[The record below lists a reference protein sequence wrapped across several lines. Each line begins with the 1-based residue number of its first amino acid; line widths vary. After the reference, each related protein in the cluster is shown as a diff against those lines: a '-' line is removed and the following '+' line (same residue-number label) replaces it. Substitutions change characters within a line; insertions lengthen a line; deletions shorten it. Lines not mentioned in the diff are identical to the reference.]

1 MITNLYLHNFKSHR
15 DTNLEIAPLTIL
27 TGTNGSGKSSVLQ
40 SLLLLRQS
48 YFQNRL
54 HEVLLLK
61 GNLCDIGVGSDAIY
75 QFAADDFLRIE
86 VRDQNGNLFEW
97 DFSAKETVDYTSTFL
112 SAINKGMDDEW
123 NTLSLFNEHFQYI
136 SAGRL
141 PRFEFKRDDLAVR
154 DRKLSLE
161 KGYCEL
167 VAQYLDLYGNEKVNE
182 LLIHSPNDFKELK
195 HQVTSWEREINPN
208 VNVYA
213 KKANDSFSV
222 IYSFNGKGTA
232 DPTGEFKA
240 ENVGYGLTY
249 ALPVIVAILS
259 APRDSLLLI
268 ENPEA
273 HLHPNGQSRLAWLMA
288 LAAQNGVQ
296 LVIETH
302 SDHIINGI
310 LVACKKFEEEQK
322 GIDKQN
328 VRLYFFGE
336 KDEKHAST
344 VEEIQVLGGGKID
357 KQPNGFFDQTQHD
370 LEIIMGF

>member
-1 MITNLYLHNFKSHR
+1 MITNLYIHNFKSHR

-48 YFQNRL
+48 YFQNQL
-54 HEVLLLK
+54 HEALLLK
-61 GNLCDIGVGSDAIY
+61 GNLCDIGIGSDAIY
-75 QFAADDFLRIE
+75 QFADDDFLRIE
-86 VRDQNGNLFEW
+86 IRDQKGNLFEW
-97 DFSAKETVDYTSTFL
+97 DFSARETVDYTSTYL
-112 SAINKGMDDEW
+112 SAINKGLDSDW
-123 NTLSLFNEHFQYI
+123 NTLSLFNSKFQYI
-136 SAGRL
+136 NAGRL
-141 PRFEFKRDDLAVR
+141 PRFEFKRDDLAVK
-154 DRKLSLE
+154 DRKLSVE

-182 LLIHSPNDFKELK
+182 SLVHSVNDFQELK
-195 HQVTSWEREINPN
+195 YQVTAWEREINSN
-208 VNVYA
+208 VNVHA
-213 KKANDSFSV
+213 KKINDSFS
-222 IYSFNGKGTA
+222 IMYSFDGRGKA
-232 DPTGEFKA
+232 DPTTEFKA

-259 APRDSLLLI
+259 APKDSLLLI

-310 LVACKKFEEEQK
+310 LVASKRFEEKQK

-328 VRLYFFGE
+328 IKLYFFGE
-336 KDEKHAST
+336 KDERHAST
-344 VEEIQVLGGGKID
+344 VEEINVLEGGKIN
-357 KQPNGFFDQTQHD
+357 KQPSGFFDQTQRD